1 MCHYFTS
8 KFEIRRYTFLL
19 FALGL
24 FTRKQRRRKFSPRI
38 RSSTRSRGTG
48 KRNSR
53 VGTIPTFNHQSKI
66 PCMELASFS
75 EMSKVAREFL
85 TFEIVLSSQIWRWI
99 ISSISQRRRRRR
111 SILIQTWWWMNK
123 RADRIILNLCIKSW
137 IINRFSILRFYISLD
152 MQIHDSWNWTVSNE
166 LGFSDLEVSIWNRF
180 FYIFLLFNNNSEYS
194 WYFVFEVCFALN
206 TKRNVSSRW
215 PNFKWNREEDSSPL
229 LLFSYFSSDTTIL
242 KSIFINRR
250 NSQWRFSAFLFF
262 FFSFYCLHK

>member
-1 MCHYFTS
+1 
-8 KFEIRRYTFLL
+8 
-19 FALGL
+19 
-24 FTRKQRRRKFSPRI
+24 
-38 RSSTRSRGTG
+38 
-48 KRNSR
+48 
-53 VGTIPTFNHQSKI
+53 
-66 PCMELASFS
+66 
-75 EMSKVAREFL
+75 
-85 TFEIVLSSQIWRWI
+85 
-99 ISSISQRRRRRR
+99 
-111 SILIQTWWWMNK
+111 MNK

-137 IINRFSILRFYISLD
+137 IINRISILRFYISLD

-180 FYIFLLFNNNSEYS
+180 FYIFLLLNNNSEYS

>member
-66 PCMELASFS
+66 LCMELASFS

-85 TFEIVLSSQIWRWI
+85 TFEIVLSFQIWRWI

-152 MQIHDSWNWTVSNE
+152 MQIHDSWNCE
-166 LGFSDLEVSIWNRF
+166 LGSFEWIRIFWFRSLNLEQV
-180 FYIFLLFNNNSEYS
+180 LLY
-194 WYFVFEVCFALN
+194 L
-206 TKRNVSSRW
+206 SS
-215 PNFKWNREEDSSPL
+215 L
-229 LLFSYFSSDTTIL
+229 
-242 KSIFINRR
+242 
-250 NSQWRFSAFLFF
+250 
-262 FFSFYCLHK
+262 

>member
-1 MCHYFTS
+1 
-8 KFEIRRYTFLL
+8 
-19 FALGL
+19 
-24 FTRKQRRRKFSPRI
+24 
-38 RSSTRSRGTG
+38 
-48 KRNSR
+48 
-53 VGTIPTFNHQSKI
+53 
-66 PCMELASFS
+66 
-75 EMSKVAREFL
+75 
-85 TFEIVLSSQIWRWI
+85 
-99 ISSISQRRRRRR
+99 
-111 SILIQTWWWMNK
+111 MNK

-137 IINRFSILRFYISLD
+137 IINRFSILHFYISLD
-152 MQIHDSWNWTVSNE
+152 MQIHDSWNWAVLNE

-180 FYIFLLFNNNSEYS
+180 FYIFLLLNNNLEYS

-215 PNFKWNREEDSSPL
+215 PNFKWNREEDSNPL